1 MKYFNATVLT
11 KGKKTD
17 YGLYAESKKEAMYL
31 AKIKYTGIVIKVAE
45 ASPPLED
52 QIKKFKDTLMKN
64 VQKRKINPDRQIG
77 AIRQVAVMTNA
88 GISVHD
94 AFSEIADATDDR
106 VLEDV
111 FSSIADDINS
121 GLSLSQSMNNFRFE
135 LGNLTLAMVQL
146 GEKTGNMAEA
156 MYSLADMLEEIRRN
170 VIKFKKAMA
179 YPRNVMIAMA
189 VAFTILISY
198 VVPQFK
204 EIFEELGAELPLPTR
219 ILLFLEHLFNTY
231 GLYVL
236 GGLILGFLVFKYTI
250 DHNKE
255 ARYGWHKFLNRT
267 YLIKNLIHF
276 STLNR
281 FTLVF
286 SELVRAGIPIA
297 EALDTSIDMID
308 NLPLKEKLGT
318 VRSSVEKGATL
329 NSALKETE
337 LFENMIIQ
345 MIAAGESSGQ
355 LDAMLEKV
363 MEYYKMRFD
372 AIIDGLSEAIE
383 PIMLFFI
390 AGMVILLALGIF
402 LPMWDM
408 GNAVQGR
415 PTG

>member
-1 MKYFNATVLT
+1 MKYFIVTVLS

-17 YGLYAESKKEAMYL
+17 HGLYAEHKKEAQYL
-31 AKIKYTGIVIKVAE
+31 AKIKHSGMILKAVET
-45 ASPPLED
+45 SPPLED
-52 QIKKFKDTLMKN
+52 QFKAFKNNILAKFK
-64 VQKRKINPDRQIG
+64 KRKLKQDSLI
-77 AIRQVAVMTNA
+77 ASIRQLAVMTNA
-88 GISVHD
+88 GISIHD
-94 AFSEIADATDDR
+94 SMHEIAEATNDETLKE
-106 VLEDV
+106 VLNGMAE
-111 FSSIADDINS
+111 DINS
-121 GLSLSQSMNNFRFE
+121 GHSLSHTAGKYSYELGTLSL
-135 LGNLTLAMVQL
+135 AMIEL

-156 MYSLADMLEEIRRN
+156 LHKLADMLEEIRRN
-170 VIKFKKAMA
+170 IIKFKKAMA

-204 EIFEELGAELPLPTR
+204 TIFEQLGAELPMPTL

-236 GGLILGFLVFKYTI
+236 AGLFAFFVAFNYML

-255 ARYGWHKFLNRT
+255 FKYKWHQVLLKL
-267 YLIKNLIHF
+267 YLIKNIIMF
-276 STLNR
+276 STLSR

-297 EALDTSIDMID
+297 EALETSVAMID
-308 NLPLKEKLGT
+308 NLPLRERLLI
-318 VRSSVEKGATL
+318 VRSTVEKGG
-329 NSALKETE
+329 ALHVGLKDTN

-345 MIAAGESSGQ
+345 MISAGESSGS

-383 PIMLFFI
+383 PIMLFMI

-402 LPMWDM
+402 LPMWSM
-408 GNAVQGR
+408 GDAVQGR
-415 PTG
+415 H